1 MSCCTLDAIKQMTKI
16 QVNNFILIFFCFL
29 YCVYGIIFISMVV
42 VKEIIF
48 NCVMYAVTVC
58 GTDWKQSLY
67 TIKDSYL
74 VYTNENKE
82 SGGIAALVMK

>member
-1 MSCCTLDAIKQMTKI
+1 
-16 QVNNFILIFFCFL
+16 
-29 YCVYGIIFISMVV
+29 
-42 VKEIIF
+42 
-48 NCVMYAVTVC
+48 MYAVTVC

>member
-1 MSCCTLDAIKQMTKI
+1 MQVDTLIHFYS
-16 QVNNFILIFFCFL
+16 VVFFSTMK
-29 YCVYGIIFISMVV
+29 FISMVF